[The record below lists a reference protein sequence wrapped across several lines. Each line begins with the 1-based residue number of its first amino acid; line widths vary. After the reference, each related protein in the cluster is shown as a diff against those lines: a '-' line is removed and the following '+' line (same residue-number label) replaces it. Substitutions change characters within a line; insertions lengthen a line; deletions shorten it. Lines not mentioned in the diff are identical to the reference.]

1 MYRHLK
7 CWRSKRVTYIASLEI
22 EQPLSLRLGD
32 MRRASIIS
40 KNLVENKHVH
50 AIMEKLEG
58 PRANLLFRAT
68 KAADF
73 KNGSPRKLLSQR
85 FFWESFS
92 NNSAKKHSKFEHFF
106 SQSSQ
111 KQIQI
116 QECISRSASFCL
128 AARLVL
134 QSRLVSSG
142 MDELLPFTASIA
154 KISGIVVFFAFVVR
168 SLRRIFCLGK
178 KSKPQNILN
187 KSVPL
192 VKNGSMEELDANQAD
207 PCNVF
212 FIQVHPL

>member
-1 MYRHLK
+1 METCAEHPSFRKTLSKTNMYMQSWK
-7 CWRSKRVTYIASLEI
+7 SWRGRNHSFQPKRFTHC
-22 EQPLSLRLGD
+22 D
-32 MRRASIIS
+32 
-40 KNLVENKHVH
+40 
-50 AIMEKLEG
+50 
-58 PRANLLFRAT
+58 RANILFRAT

-178 KSKPQNILN
+178 KCKPQNIL
-187 KSVPL
+187 KESVPL
-192 VKNGSMEELDANQAD
+192 VKNGSMEELDSYLRTRRFSEPTFRRSGNT
-207 PCNVF
+207 N
-212 FIQVHPL
+212 H